1 MSYIETVFKGI
12 TTGILTAY
20 LLFYGLRP
28 SVAYPDIILEP
39 LEHNW
44 IFIILLVI
52 NYYLFLWEL
61 RIGVLM
67 LLCIFALLFDMY
79 VFTYNGIEKKYNI
92 VNNSPIKFD
101 ESILFESKKEN
112 ENDDKVD
119 LNIYELENIKN
130 KNNEIELIPGEPSP
144 FI

>member
-1 MSYIETVFKGI
+1 MIYIETVSKGLI
-12 TTGILTAY
+12 GGILTAY

-52 NYYLFLWEL
+52 NYYLFLWNFK
-61 RIGVLM
+61 IGILM
-67 LLCIFALLFDMY
+67 LLCIFALFFDMY
-79 VFTYNGIEKKYNI
+79 VFTYNNIEKKYNI
-92 VNNSPIKFD
+92 VNNSPIIFD
-101 ESILFESKKEN
+101 TNILFTGSKEN
-112 ENDDKVD
+112 DNNIKNN
-119 LNIYELENIKN
+119 LNIYDLENIKN
-130 KNNEIELIPGEPSP
+130 KNNNLEYIPGDPSP

>member
-1 MSYIETVFKGI
+1 MIYIETIFKGI

-44 IFIILLVI
+44 IFIILVVI

-61 RIGVLM
+61 KVGVLM

-92 VNNSPIKFD
+92 TNNSPIIFD
-101 ESILFESKKEN
+101 ETILFTGK
-112 ENDDKVD
+112 NDTVNDKIN
-119 LNIYELENIKN
+119 LNIYELENLKKEN
-130 KNNEIELIPGEPSP
+130 KEMELIPGEPSP